1 MLSDGRPCG
10 NQESHSP
17 ITIHFFRSA
26 APLGAVNSGSDPLQ
40 WETVGLRVRR
50 DQPDFG
56 YWSRVRRGRL
66 VNTGALA
73 VGGTGRP
80 ERMANAELANGES
93 SRHASDIL
101 NSLFDIRHSFER
113 CRA

>member
-73 VGGTGRP
+73 VGGTVWHSQAMERHGSAGGDLDHFGPFGSVSGR
-80 ERMANAELANGES
+80 
-93 SRHASDIL
+93 
-101 NSLFDIRHSFER
+101 
-113 CRA
+113 